1 MDQRTIVS
9 LFESAE
15 RGDAAASEALFAALY
30 TELHRMARREL
41 ARRGGQ
47 VTLSV
52 TTLLHEA
59 SRCRTGTTSRFPTGR
74 GSWRTPRASCAG

>member
-1 MDQRTIVS
+1 MAMSSRAKTAGATTSVPYDSLPVTHGGDWTSGRRTTARVLHPVMDQRTIVS

-41 ARRGGQ
+41 
-47 VTLSV
+47 
-52 TTLLHEA
+52 
-59 SRCRTGTTSRFPTGR
+59 
-74 GSWRTPRASCAG
+74 